1 VPQFSNWGGGLYF
14 GEAKMCEANKVLQTW
29 VYYVCFASQNA
40 ILSQPSADS
49 PFQKGP
55 FLRLPVN
62 FPLIR
67 AAGEVIQGDI
77 EDISDFD

>member
-1 VPQFSNWGGGLYF
+1 VPQFANCGGGLYF
-14 GEAKMCEANKVLQTW
+14 GKAKMYEINLSLQNF
-29 VYYVCFASQNA
+29 VYFVCFASQNA

-77 EDISDFD
+77 ENISDFD